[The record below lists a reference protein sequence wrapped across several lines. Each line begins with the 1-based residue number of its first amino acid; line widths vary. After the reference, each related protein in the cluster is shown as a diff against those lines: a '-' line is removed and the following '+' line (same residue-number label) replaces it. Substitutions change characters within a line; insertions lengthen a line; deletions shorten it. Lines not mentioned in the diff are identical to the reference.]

1 MKNNAQK
8 PCKGKRVGYD
18 RRMTNNYHTFTLML
32 RWNNGF
38 CKTINVTAISKESAI
53 ADAREAYDYDY
64 ILNA

>member
-1 MKNNAQK
+1 VPYSFCMS
-8 PCKGKRVGYD
+8 
-18 RRMTNNYHTFTLML
+18 NNYHTFTLML

-38 CKTINVTAISKESAI
+38 CKTVNVTAINKESAI